1 VDPLRVL
8 LTNVTL
14 ASYTGTELYVFDLA
28 RRLLRL
34 GHQPVV
40 YTPEPGDIAD
50 RLRRATV
57 PVVNDLAALG
67 SWVPDVMHCH
77 HTLETL
83 LALLHF
89 PTTPAVYVC
98 HDGSVWFDEAP
109 PHRRIVRHVAVDE
122 NCRDRLELVH
132 GVPAEHIRLIPN
144 WVDLGRFRPR
154 PPLPAQPGRAVV
166 FSNQA
171 TRVDT
176 HLGSIQEA
184 CDRLGLPLDV
194 IGFGTGTGTTSP
206 EDLLGRYDLVFAKA
220 KAALEA
226 MAVGAAVVLCDT
238 SGLGPM
244 VTSHE
249 FNRLRR
255 LNFGARSLDGRI
267 DPDAVA
273 GEIKRYDAV
282 DAALVSNRVRTEAR
296 LEPTVDRLVAVYRE
310 AIEEGAQLTPDPVGE
325 GRVLATF
332 LRPVSLRL
340 RQAEGERGWL
350 RELEAA
356 RAAWEAAR
364 HEADAERR
372 RVEEAYRDLVTTH
385 QEALSTKD
393 ALDAEVNDLRA
404 RSVELDRD
412 LRARGA
418 QLDGL
423 RAQAEAYQLELNEVR
438 RRAQERADEAD
449 DLRNHLEAM
458 RATVTFRLRARLLG
472 LPIVGRGLRLV
483 VRLVRR

>member
-1 VDPLRVL
+1 VAPLRVL

-14 ASYTGTELYVFDLA
+14 ASYTGTELYHFDLA

-50 RLRRATV
+50 RLRLATV

-77 HTLETL
+77 HTFETI

-98 HDGSVWFDEAP
+98 HDGLVWFDEAP
-109 PHRRIVRHVAVDE
+109 PHPRIVRHIAVDE

-132 GVPAEHIRLIPN
+132 GVPAEQIQLIPN

-154 PPLPAQPGRAVV
+154 PPLPAQPERAVV

-171 TRVDT
+171 RMDT
-176 HLGSIQEA
+176 HLGPIQEA

-194 IGFGTGTGTTSP
+194 IGFGTGTGATRP

-238 SGLGPM
+238 RGLGPM
-244 VTSHE
+244 VTSDQ
-249 FNRLRR
+249 FDRLRR

-273 GEIKRYDAV
+273 AEIKRYDAA
-282 DAALVSNRVRTEAR
+282 DATLVSGRVRAEAR
-296 LEPTVDRLVAVYRE
+296 LEPAVDRLVAVYRE
-310 AIEEGAQLTPDPVGE
+310 AIEEGARLAPDPVGE

-332 LRPVSLRL
+332 LGPVSMRL
-340 RQAEGERGWL
+340 RQAEGERAWL
-350 RELEAA
+350 RQLEAA
-356 RAAWEAAR
+356 RAAWETAR
-364 HEADAERR
+364 HESDAERQ
-372 RVEEAYRDLVTTH
+372 RVEEAYRDLAIAH
-385 QEALSTKD
+385 QD
-393 ALDAEVNDLRA
+393 ALATRDALAAEVDDLLA
-404 RSVELDRD
+404 RSVE
-412 LRARGA
+412 
-418 QLDGL
+418 LDGL
-423 RAQAEAYQLELNEVR
+423 RAQAEAYQLELNEAR
-438 RRAQERADEAD
+438 RQGQERADDVDA
-449 DLRNHLEAM
+449 LRHHLEAV
-458 RATVTFRLRARLLG
+458 RATRTFRLRARLLG
-472 LPIVGRGLRLV
+472 LPIVGRGLRLAL
-483 VRLVRR
+483 RLLRR